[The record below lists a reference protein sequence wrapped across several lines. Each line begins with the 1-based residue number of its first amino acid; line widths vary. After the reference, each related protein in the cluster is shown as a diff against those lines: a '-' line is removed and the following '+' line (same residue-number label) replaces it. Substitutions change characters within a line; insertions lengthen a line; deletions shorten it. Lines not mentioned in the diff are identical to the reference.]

1 MHVLAIDFEK
11 KSATTLSSLL
21 YKNAFKTQKTVKV
34 LNPESIFE
42 ANKAFLEIVLILG
55 TPT

>member
-1 MHVLAIDFEK
+1 MHVFAIDFEK

-21 YKNAFKTQKTVKV
+21 LEREFKTQKMVEV
-34 LNPESIFE
+34 LNPEGTFE
-42 ANKAFLEIVLILG
+42 ANKAFLG